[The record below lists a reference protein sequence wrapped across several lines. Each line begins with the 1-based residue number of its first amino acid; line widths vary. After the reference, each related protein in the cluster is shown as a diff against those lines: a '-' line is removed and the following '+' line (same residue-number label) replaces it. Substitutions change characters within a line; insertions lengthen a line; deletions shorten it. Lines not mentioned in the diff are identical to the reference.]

1 MSDTTTDTGADAGES
16 AVPTGPTIGFA
27 QQYVKDFSFESPQS
41 PKIFMSQMAQPDV
54 NVDFNVAAEPVE
66 NNIHEVILNIEIKAT
81 LNDETMFIAEL
92 SYAGLVQVTNA
103 VDDVLKQILMIEAP
117 RHLFPFARAILA
129 EAIRDGGFPPLL
141 LNPIDFQGYYRQN
154 LEDA

>member
-1 MSDTTTDTGADAGES
+1 
-16 AVPTGPTIGFA
+16 
-27 QQYVKDFSFESPQS
+27 
-41 PKIFMSQMAQPDV
+41 MSQMAQPDV

-117 RHLFPFARAILA
+117 RHLFPFARAIVA

-141 LNPIDFQGYYRQN
+141 LNPIDFQGYYRQTQQN
-154 LEDA
+154 G

>member
-1 MSDTTTDTGADAGES
+1 MSDTTTNEGE
-16 AVPTGPTIGFA
+16 AAAPTGPTIGFA

-41 PKIFMSQMAQPDV
+41 PKVFMSQMSQPDV

-66 NNIHEVILNIEIKAT
+66 NNIHEVVLDIEVKAT

-103 VDDVLKQILMIEAP
+103 VDDILNQILMIEAP

-141 LNPIDFQGYYRQN
+141 LNPIDFQGYYRQTHQ
-154 LEDA
+154 DG

>member
-1 MSDTTTDTGADAGES
+1 MSDTTTDTGADAGET
-16 AVPTGPTIGFA
+16 AAPTGPTIGFA

-66 NNIHEVILNIEIKAT
+66 NNIHEVVLNIEIKAT

-117 RHLFPFARAILA
+117 RHLFPFARAIMA

-141 LNPIDFQGYYRQN
+141 LNPIDFQGYYRQTHQN
-154 LEDA
+154 G